1 MGSVARYGVS
11 LIGARLGAA
20 FALPT
25 FAVNVTGSFAIGLAM
40 ALLLGRA
47 ADPASVG
54 GSFLVTGFLGGYT
67 TFSTFAFDALRL
79 THEGRPAQAA
89 LYVVGTTCGRVAGV
103 RRWRRAWPSAGP
115 LTRPGDGKT
124 RREASRHP
132 RSPTRD
138 DGCPLRY
145 LAPDIQPMRNPAG
158 RVRYPGP
165 GPRPTRGP
173 DRRPFRGHPA

>member
-1 MGSVARYGVS
+1 MTAVVWVALGGALGSVARYGVS

-47 ADPASVG
+47 ADPAWRF
-54 GSFLVTGFLGGYT
+54 FLVTGFLGGYT

-89 LYVVGTTCGRVAGV
+89 LYVVGTTVVGLLACAAGV
-103 RRWRRAWPSAGP
+103 ALGR
-115 LTRPGDGKT
+115 L
-124 RREASRHP
+124 
-132 RSPTRD
+132 
-138 DGCPLRY
+138 
-145 LAPDIQPMRNPAG
+145 LAR
-158 RVRYPGP
+158 
-165 GPRPTRGP
+165 
-173 DRRPFRGHPA
+173 

>member
-1 MGSVARYGVS
+1 MTAVVWVALGGALGSVARYGVS

-47 ADPASVG
+47 ADPAWRL
-54 GSFLVTGFLGGYT
+54 FLVTGFLGGYT

-89 LYVVGTTCGRVAGV
+89 LYVVGTTVVGLLACAAGV
-103 RRWRRAWPSAGP
+103 ALGR
-115 LTRPGDGKT
+115 L
-124 RREASRHP
+124 
-132 RSPTRD
+132 
-138 DGCPLRY
+138 
-145 LAPDIQPMRNPAG
+145 LAR
-158 RVRYPGP
+158 
-165 GPRPTRGP
+165 
-173 DRRPFRGHPA
+173 